1 MSDHQIDRTRKI
13 IAVAALLLL
22 LGVIIALSFSDRTAK
37 PMAIN
42 GDVLGRDSGEPLE
55 DYIARA
61 EDSLEAAPSDENAFA
76 MVTFPTA
83 LGPADASATLEDIGR
98 VNAMI
103 LLSAAPISLP
113 EPVAGETREDVF
125 NRHLDRLQR
134 SFEGIGEISAPRE
147 INSVL
152 VWDDGAAL
160 RDLSTD
166 PAVMSVEVLPPD
178 AGWGHFGVRPVF
190 TLSDVTGGGMA
201 SPVLG

>member
-13 IAVAALLLL
+13 LAVVALLLL
-22 LGVIIALSFSDRTAK
+22 VGVIAALSFSDRTAK

-42 GDVLGRDSGEPLE
+42 GDVVGRDSGEPLD

-61 EDSLEAAPSDENAFA
+61 EASLEEAPAGENAFA
-76 MVTFPTA
+76 LVTFTTA
-83 LGPADASATLEDIGR
+83 LGSADASAVLEDIGR

-125 NRHLDRLQR
+125 DRHLDRLQR
-134 SFEGIGEISAPRE
+134 SVEGIGEISTPRE

-152 VWDDGAAL
+152 VWDDGEAL

-166 PAVMSVEVLPPD
+166 PAVLAVEVLPPD

-190 TLSDVTGGGMA
+190 TLADMTGGGME
-201 SPVLG
+201 SPALG

>member
-13 IAVAALLLL
+13 LAVVALLLL
-22 LGVIIALSFSDRTAK
+22 VGVIAALSFSDRTAK

-42 GDVLGRDSGEPLE
+42 GDVVGRDSGEPLD

-61 EDSLEAAPSDENAFA
+61 EASLEEAPAGENAFA
-76 MVTFPTA
+76 LVTFTTA
-83 LGPADASATLEDIGR
+83 LGSADASAVLEDIGR

-125 NRHLDRLQR
+125 DRHLDRLQR
-134 SFEGIGEISAPRE
+134 SVEGIGEISTPRE

-152 VWDDGAAL
+152 VWDDGDAL

-166 PAVMSVEVLPPD
+166 PAVLAVEVLPPD

-190 TLSDVTGGGMA
+190 TLADMTGGDME
-201 SPVLG
+201 SPALG

>member
-13 IAVAALLLL
+13 VAVVALLLL
-22 LGVIIALSFSDRTAK
+22 AGVIVALSFSDRTAK

-42 GDVLGRDSGEPLE
+42 GDVVGRDSGEPLD

-61 EDSLEAAPSDENAFA
+61 EASLEEAPAEENAFA
-76 MVTFPTA
+76 LVTFPTA
-83 LGPADASATLEDIGR
+83 LGSADASAVLEDIGR

-113 EPVAGETREDVF
+113 EPIVGETREDVF
-125 NRHLDRLQR
+125 DRHLDRLQR
-134 SFEGIGEISAPRE
+134 SVEGIGEISTPRE

-152 VWDDGAAL
+152 VWDDGEAL
-160 RDLSTD
+160 RDLSSD
-166 PAVMSVEVLPPD
+166 PAVLTVEVLPPD

-190 TLSDVTGGGMA
+190 TLADITSGEMESAT
-201 SPVLG
+201 LG

>member
-1 MSDHQIDRTRKI
+1 MSDQQFDRTRKI
-13 IAVAALLLL
+13 VAVVALLLL
-22 LGVIIALSFSDRTAK
+22 IGVIAALSLSDRTAK

-55 DYIARA
+55 DYITRA
-61 EDSLEAAPSDENAFA
+61 EASLEEAPAGKNAFA
-76 MVTFPTA
+76 LVTFPTP
-83 LGPADASATLEDIGR
+83 LGPADASAALEDIGR

-113 EPVAGETREDVF
+113 EPVAGDTREDVF
-125 NRHLDRLQR
+125 DRHLDRLQR
-134 SFEGIGEISAPRE
+134 SFEGIGEISTPRE
-147 INSVL
+147 INSVI
-152 VWDDGAAL
+152 VWDDGEAL

-190 TLSDVTGGGMA
+190 TLADMTGGGME
-201 SPVLG
+201 SPTLG